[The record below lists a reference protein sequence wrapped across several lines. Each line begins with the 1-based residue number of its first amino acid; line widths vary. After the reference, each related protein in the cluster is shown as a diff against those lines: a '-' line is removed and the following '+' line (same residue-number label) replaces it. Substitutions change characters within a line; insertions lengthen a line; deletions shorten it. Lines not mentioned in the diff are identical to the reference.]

1 MKHIKGLAGQVLI
14 ALILGIIVGILY
26 PAFGESLKPLGDGF
40 IKLIKM
46 IIAPIVFCVVVTGIC
61 GAGNLKKVGRVGV
74 KSVLYFEIITTFA
87 LAVGIALA
95 FIFQPGTGM
104 NIDPKLL
111 HTESLGSY
119 LENVSKVTNTTDFLL
134 RMIPTSVV
142 DAFAKGDV
150 LQVMLFSILFGVSLS
165 MIGEKAQ
172 PVVRL
177 IDQIAA
183 AFFGVMSLIVRLAP
197 VGVFGAIAFTTAK
210 YGVGSLQ
217 KLGMLLV
224 IFYLSC
230 FVFVIGVLGVVLKL
244 AGFNVFKLI
253 RYFRDELLIVLGTAS
268 SDSVLPQVMVKLE
281 RLSISKGT
289 VGLVIPTGYS
299 FNLDGFSIYLTL
311 AAIFIA
317 QATNTHISFTELLT
331 ILGVAMITSKGA
343 AGIPGSAIV
352 VLAATLSAIPS
363 IPVAGLTLVLGV
375 DWFMGIGR
383 ALTNMVG
390 NCVATV
396 VIAVWEG
403 DIDRQQARRV
413 LAEA

>member
-1 MKHIKGLAGQVLI
+1 MKHLRGLAAQVLI

-26 PAFGESLKPLGDGF
+26 PSFGESLKPLGDGF

-46 IIAPIVFCVVVTGIC
+46 IIAPIVFCVVVSGIC

-87 LAVGIALA
+87 LTVGITLA

-104 NIDPKLL
+104 NIDPNLL
-111 HTESLGSY
+111 HAESLGSY
-119 LENVSKVTNTTDFLL
+119 LDNVKKVTNSTDFLL
-134 RMIPTSVV
+134 HMIPNSVV

-165 MIGEKAQ
+165 MIGEKTQ

-177 IDQIAA
+177 IDQIAC
-183 AFFGVMSLIVRLAP
+183 AFFGVMSLIVKLAP
-197 VGVFGAIAFTTAK
+197 IGVFGAIAFTTAK

-217 KLGMLLV
+217 KLGMLLIV
-224 IFYLSC
+224 FYLSC
-230 FVFVIGVLGVVLKL
+230 IVFVIGVLGLVLKL

-253 RYFRDELLIVLGTAS
+253 RYFSDELLIVLGTAS

-281 RLSISKGT
+281 QLGISKGT

-352 VLAATLSAIPS
+352 VLAATLVAIPS

-396 VIAVWEG
+396 VIAKWEG
-403 DIDRQQARRV
+403 DIDPAHARRV
-413 LAEA
+413 LNEV